1 MKSIEELIEEAK
13 KQREELIKRFNMQV
27 SHLDGKIAGLTAAL
41 ELSKLIEATPA
52 KQAEEVEA

>member
-1 MKSIEELIEEAK
+1 MKSIEELIAETKA
-13 KQREELIKRFNMQV
+13 QREELIKRFNMQV

-52 KQAEEVEA
+52 KQAEK